1 MRFLRNEIQ
10 TPKHIVKPELR
21 KTLPFKILLGSII
34 LFSIGAAGF
43 FGAFAIRRILDSEFN
58 INYHDVQTYVL
69 LVAGAGIVLYIIAGL
84 ILKISL
90 KNTSYYKLK
99 TIVNNEPYDPPRK
112 GDFTKSIRARLAY
125 LNDDWVLFS
134 EVRPP
139 EAEYRIPQVIVGP
152 SGVYTIYPSNK
163 NASRRSYPD
172 AGPFLKKASQL
183 LEKEI
188 GHGIIPIILFPT
200 PKLASIYKEKRDQ
213 KTRVMHILEFTNY
226 FEKRKRKI
234 NKKEQEAI
242 EAIVYDLIDGTPPG
256 I

>member
-1 MRFLRNEIQ
+1 
-10 TPKHIVKPELR
+10 V
-21 KTLPFKILLGSII
+21 PFKVLFGSII
-34 LFSIGAAGF
+34 LFCIGAAGF
-43 FGAFAIRRILDSEFN
+43 FGAFVFREMLKTQFN
-58 INYHDVQTYVL
+58 LYYHEVQTYTL
-69 LVAGAGIVLYIIAGL
+69 LVAGAGIFLYIVAGL

-99 TIVNNEPYDPPRK
+99 TIINNEPYDPPRK

-125 LNDDWVLFS
+125 LSHEWALFS
-134 EVRPP
+134 EVKPP

-152 SGVYTIYPSNK
+152 GGVYAIYPSNK

-183 LEKEI
+183 LEKQI
-188 GHGIIPIILFPT
+188 GHSIIPIILFPT
-200 PKLASIYKEKRDQ
+200 PKLASIYKEKRTQ
-213 KTRVMHILEFTNY
+213 KTRVMHIMEFSNY

-234 NKKEQEAI
+234 DTKEQKAI
-242 EAIVYDLIDGTPPG
+242 EAVVYNLIEGTPPG